1 MEVRT
6 KRYVRIGK
14 MQLSYSMRM
23 VLLAVLIFI
32 VLSVSGISETATE
45 DTSSIKEDF
54 SSFPIVSLPQ
64 QAHKAALVSD
74 QIITVEYLPA
84 TGRGKLSFYQKTED
98 GNWVLLIDSARARMG
113 RNGIGKAKEG
123 DGKTPSGTYNLTQP
137 FGILDDPGTQF
148 EGYVK
153 VTENHWWCCNPGSKY
168 YNQLVDES
176 AAPDFRPIRGM
187 DEKLINVYAYQYAIF
202 IDYNAECTPK
212 LGSAIFLHCT
222 GNKSTTSGCIAV
234 DFEIMENI
242 MKITKPGAKIVI
254 Y

>member
-1 MEVRT
+1 
-6 KRYVRIGK
+6 
-14 MQLSYSMRM
+14 M
-23 VLLAVLIFI
+23 VFLFFFMI
-32 VLSVSGISETATE
+32 VSVSVSAVSEAVSDDNPVANE
-45 DTSSIKEDF
+45 KLIN
-54 SSFPIVSLPQ
+54 FPIVSLPQ
-64 QAHKAALVSD
+64 QAQEAALVSD

-98 GNWVLLIDSARARMG
+98 VNWVLLIDSARARMG

-137 FGILDDPGTQF
+137 FGILDDPGTQL

-187 DEKLINVYAYQYAIF
+187 DEKLININAYQYAIF

-212 LGSAIFLHCT
+212 LGSAIFLHCK

>member
-1 MEVRT
+1 
-6 KRYVRIGK
+6 
-14 MQLSYSMRM
+14 M
-23 VLLAVLIFI
+23 VFLAVLIFI

-45 DTSSIKEDF
+45 YTSSIKEDF

-64 QAHKAALVSD
+64 QAQEAALVSD

-84 TGRGKLSFYQKTED
+84 TGRGELSFYQKTED

-187 DEKLINVYAYQYAIF
+187 DEKLINISAYQYAFF

-212 LGSAIFLHCT
+212 LGSAIFLHCK

>member
-1 MEVRT
+1 
-6 KRYVRIGK
+6 
-14 MQLSYSMRM
+14 M
-23 VLLAVLIFI
+23 VFLAVLIFI

-64 QAHKAALVSD
+64 QAQEAALVSD

-113 RNGIGKAKEG
+113 RNGIGKTKEG

-137 FGILDDPGTQF
+137 FGILDDPGTQL

-153 VTENHWWCCNPGSKY
+153 VTENHWW
-168 YNQLVDES
+168 
-176 AAPDFRPIRGM
+176 
-187 DEKLINVYAYQYAIF
+187 
-202 IDYNAECTPK
+202 
-212 LGSAIFLHCT
+212 
-222 GNKSTTSGCIAV
+222 
-234 DFEIMENI
+234 
-242 MKITKPGAKIVI
+242 
-254 Y
+254 

>member
-1 MEVRT
+1 
-6 KRYVRIGK
+6 
-14 MQLSYSMRM
+14 MRM
-23 VLLAVLIFI
+23 VFLAVLIFI

-64 QAHKAALVSD
+64 QAQEASLVSD

-98 GNWVLLIDSARARMG
+98 ENWVLLIDSARARMG

-148 EGYVK
+148 EDYVK
-153 VTENHWWCCNPGSKY
+153 VTENHWWCCNPSSKY

-187 DEKLINVYAYQYAIF
+187 DEKLINIYAYQYAIF

-212 LGSAIFLHCT
+212 LGSAIFLHCK